1 MLADHWQAC
10 FPENMVYENHLPVGE
25 MVGAG
30 ILHRITDEAIS
41 YTHTHSSLRLNYKN
55 FFEQKYSTKRRFQ
68 SAAGF
73 REFHQKSNY
82 GNNYCSSM

>member
-41 YTHTHSSLRLNYKN
+41 YTHTHTHPHTP
-55 FFEQKYSTKRRFQ
+55 STHSHTHTLLHITLQ
-68 SAAGF
+68 
-73 REFHQKSNY
+73 
-82 GNNYCSSM
+82 